1 MVTKGACIT
10 PLIEYDRF
18 NQSLSLCNHMASFT
32 KPRNYHFILGI
43 MMTLDDQ
50 DPSQI
55 MVKTPL
61 KLT

>member
-1 MVTKGACIT
+1 
-10 PLIEYDRF
+10 
-18 NQSLSLCNHMASFT
+18 MASFT